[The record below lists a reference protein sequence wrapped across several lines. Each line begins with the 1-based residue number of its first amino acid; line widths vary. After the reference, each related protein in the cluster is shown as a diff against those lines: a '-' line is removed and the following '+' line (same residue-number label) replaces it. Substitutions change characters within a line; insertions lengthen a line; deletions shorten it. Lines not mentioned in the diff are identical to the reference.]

1 MNNVYGIGGKV
12 NMRTEVFTMRISP
25 ELLGDVRALAQEQ
38 QRTVS
43 SIGEIALSKMVAAYK
58 ARRIQRKPGEVDGYP
73 DDLAA

>member
-43 SIGEIALSKMVAAYK
+43 SVGEIALSKMVAAYK
-58 ARRIQRKPGEVDGYP
+58 ARRTKRQPGDFDGYP
-73 DDLAA
+73 DDIAA